1 MQKAVEVKI
10 LGQKITLRSDDEEG
24 HIRKV
29 AEYVDEK
36 MHEVSKSTSPRGKYS
51 VAMLVALNI
60 ADEYH
65 RLKDN
70 HDAVAS
76 RVDRLI
82 DRLETALSE
91 DG

>member
-1 MQKAVEVKI
+1 MQRAVEVKI
-10 LGQKITLRSDDEEG
+10 LGQKVTLRSDDEEE
-24 HIRKV
+24 HIRRV

-65 RLKDN
+65 RLKARQDE
-70 HDAVAS
+70 ATS

-82 DRLETALSE
+82 DRLSTVLSDE
-91 DG
+91 D

>member
-10 LGQKITLRSDDEEG
+10 LGQKITLRSGDEEE
-24 HIRKV
+24 HIRRV

-36 MHEVSKSTSPRGKYS
+36 MQEVSKSTSPRGKYS

-82 DRLETALSE
+82 DRLSTALSE

>member
-10 LGQKITLRSDDEEG
+10 MGQRVTLRSDDDEE

-29 AEYVDEK
+29 AEYVDGK
-36 MHEVSKSTSPRGKYS
+36 MQEVSRSTSPRGKYS

-65 RLKDN
+65 RLKDS
-70 HDAVAS
+70 HEAVAN

-82 DRLETALSE
+82 ENLTTVLSE
-91 DG
+91 DD

>member
-10 LGQKITLRSDDEEG
+10 LGQKITLRSDDGEE
-24 HIRKV
+24 HIRRV

-82 DRLETALSE
+82 DRLGTALAE

>member
-10 LGQKITLRSDDEEG
+10 LGQKITLRSGDEEE
-24 HIRKV
+24 HIRRV

-36 MHEVSKSTSPRGKYS
+36 MREVSRSTSPRGKYS

-60 ADEYH
+60 ADEYQ
-65 RLKDN
+65 RLKDD

-82 DRLETALSE
+82 DRLSTALSE
-91 DG
+91 EG